1 MVTPNGPGRI
11 LFHCLT
17 FKSTILI
24 VKIALI
30 FSILF
35 LVIENISA
43 QAITINIDSEQNT
56 QKTFDGYVNKIVVS
70 SGRQSFC

>member
-1 MVTPNGPGRI
+1 MKNY
-11 LFHCLT
+11 
-17 FKSTILI
+17 
-24 VKIALI
+24 KIIKNLNHLASLI

>member
-1 MVTPNGPGRI
+1 MKNY
-11 LFHCLT
+11 
-17 FKSTILI
+17 
-24 VKIALI
+24 KIIKNLNHLASLI

-70 SGRQSFC
+70 SGRQSFCQ